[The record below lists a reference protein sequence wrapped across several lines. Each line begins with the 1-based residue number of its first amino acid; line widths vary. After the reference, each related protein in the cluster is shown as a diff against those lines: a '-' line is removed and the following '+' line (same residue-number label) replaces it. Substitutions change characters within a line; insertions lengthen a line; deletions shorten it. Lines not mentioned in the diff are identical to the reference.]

1 MKGLK
6 PNKTFRAMGYLKHT
20 VAIWIYNNLFIGTFM
35 FCFHGNVHNQV
46 NRDVSII
53 QFATMQLL
61 QSPFSITY
69 SFTFEN
75 MKCNQ
80 PARERCTILAQ
91 EWQKRNI
98 IESTLEWALSFCWCL
113 NTNLVGTKS
122 EQLNQL
128 MAKYQ
133 ECPRNMVVWRNP
145 FKFSRLVPAKNGK
158 KTCNFLFST
167 SKAFPN
173 LDKFTCT
180 IPKKDCYL
188 QVQCIAEITFWNLS

>member
-98 IESTLEWALSFCWCL
+98 IESTLEWALSFSWCL

-158 KTCNFLFST
+158 KLAISYFLLLKHFLT
-167 SKAFPN
+167 LIN
-173 LDKFTCT
+173 LHVPSLKRTV
-180 IPKKDCYL
+180 IYKYSVLLK
-188 QVQCIAEITFWNLS
+188 